1 MKNDKSSLF
10 GGKRFVYPKL
20 VFGDEVELIIVGA
33 FYEIFVY
40 FFSYQRSINQPDG
53 AVADIIYFFEVYFYS
68 LWKQFRFSI
77 ILHPIVKNWNLS
89 YTLSYR
95 AVVYR

>member
-68 LWKQFRFSI
+68 L
-77 ILHPIVKNWNLS
+77 
-89 YTLSYR
+89 
-95 AVVYR
+95 